1 MKYRNRTNSQLDK
14 LDGVLQNLDRIVNRQ
29 EPVEVFRANV
39 QKARDIVGEV
49 RSIVEA
55 EPLSPNEI
63 NHY

>member
-39 QKARDIVGEV
+39 QKARDIVSEV

-55 EPLSPNEI
+55 EPLSPSEI